1 MSGSSI
7 ESVLPVRGQL
17 AIVTTKVQTTT
28 EQIGDLRQLVVGR
41 LDELKRGIDDLKLA
55 QANQG
60 DEIAELQKQ
69 LTDLQGQI
77 G

>member
-7 ESVLPVRGQL
+7 EAVLPVRGQL

-28 EQIGDLRQLVVGR
+28 EQISDLRQLVVGR